1 MRKHRTWTGR
11 FLPAISILLSA
22 ALCMTGMQVYA
33 GEPAQITK
41 EEVVYSSMK
50 PDGQV
55 KEIYVVNAFDMPQD
69 GTITDYGDYALLENL
84 TDMGELHYTGDK
96 VSVDARKGRFYYQGN
111 MTGKNLPWVIEI
123 TYTLDGKAV
132 PAEKLG
138 GASGKIGIE
147 IDTRQNPE
155 ADKIFYEKYMLQV
168 TITLD
173 TSISRNIKAED
184 AVLANAGSDKQITFT
199 VMPETVGKMRISTDA
214 DTFSMS
220 GISIAAVPF
229 SAGADMIDIGEID
242 RLTDG
247 LNQLSQG
254 VTELDSGAKQLKN
267 GASALHGGTA
277 ELKSGVNEFNQGIGR
292 LKEGAESISSG
303 AGLLQSGS
311 GEFQEGLNQMAS
323 LSDELLNGSGEINQA
338 LQMLK
343 AGVQDLGNL
352 DLTPLKE
359 LPGGLDSLAG
369 ALEQVQTGYAGLF
382 QVMDQVIAQYPMQ
395 DVTAEELYA
404 ASEELKGTSPET
416 QAVFGKLVN
425 NYTAAMAVIGT
436 YQGIKQNLEQLQGG
450 MTEMVQNLRG
460 MSTQLG
466 ALDGMDPEGLKT
478 LSDGMTQLAGQYAGF
493 HEGLSQYMDGVK
505 SLAGGY
511 AEIHSGIGSLAEGTA
526 GLSGGISQTADG
538 ASGLLGGVN
547 SLDDGA
553 KELSDGAAQ
562 LSGGLDTLNEST
574 AKLPEE
580 IRKGIDEMLDKYTN
594 NDFKP
599 VSFTSVKNRNVG
611 AVQFVLST
619 EGISR
624 PETEKPETEDTKK
637 ESAWEKFINLFR

>member
-11 FLPAISILLSA
+11 FLSAISILLSA

-55 KEIYVVNAFDMPQD
+55 KEIYVVNAFDMPWD

-84 TDMGELHYTGDK
+84 TDTGELHYTGDK

-111 MTGKNLPWVIEI
+111 MTGKNLPWVIQI
-123 TYTLDGKAV
+123 AYTLDGKAV

-155 ADKIFYEKYMLQV
+155 EDKIFYEKYMLQV

-173 TSISRNIKAED
+173 TSICRNIKAED

-199 VMPETVGKMRISTDA
+199 VMPETAGKMRISTDA

-277 ELKSGVNEFNQGIGR
+277 ELKSGVSEFNEGIGR

-311 GEFQEGLNQMAS
+311 GEFQDGLNQMAS

-343 AGVQDLGNL
+343 AGAQDLGNL
-352 DLTPLKE
+352 DLTPLKA

-395 DVTAEELYA
+395 AVTAEDLYA

-436 YQGIKQNLEQLQGG
+436 YQGIKQKQEQLQGG
-450 MTEMVQNLRG
+450 VAEMVQNLRG

-466 ALDGMDPEGLKT
+466 ALAGMDPEGLKT
-478 LSDGMTQLAGQYAGF
+478 LSDGMAQLADQYAGF
-493 HEGLSQYMDGVK
+493 HEGLSRYMDGVK

-562 LSGGLDTLNEST
+562 LSGGLDTMNEST

-599 VSFTSVKNRNVG
+599 VSFTSAKNRNVG

-624 PETEKPETEDTKK
+624 PEAEKPETEDIKK
-637 ESAWEKFINLFR
+637 ESVWEKFINLFR